1 MICAGAGNAD
11 IANISNIA
19 TECGLMYGSPRP
31 QNGGSSFQFYPGT
44 NWSIP
49 LYACASTTKAVIKTV
64 DFQFNQTDDLA
75 GVKVIGLADKLY
87 SDEAS
92 MPLWGVEKT
101 NNNLSDVNA
110 IWGLVS
116 SPNQGN
122 ISLSTL
128 RKESLYLPGFVNYG
142 DVSTFRKIRNFPGTT
157 FHLEALSSI
166 FQIGQSVE
174 IDYTGKSSLALA
186 RLWQKHSHNTESAH
200 QILNLVWTDL
210 AANSVVGTRG
220 MHDDPKAVKRAEAND
235 DKYPVLKYHRRIR
248 YRLQYAVPAIFVLI
262 LLVLILIATVLSC
275 LRDSG
280 IKKLKRF
287 LMKTSQARIL
297 TARLYGTSSPEMDSD
312 RGLWGDKKSW
322 RETMGRKEITLSQ
335 QHEQVV
341 IHDSKFSERT
351 EPLLQADS
359 IQLTAMK

>member
-1 MICAGAGNAD
+1 M
-11 IANISNIA
+11 
-19 TECGLMYGSPRP
+19 LYGSPRP
-31 QNGGSSFQFYPGT
+31 QDGGSSFQFYPGT

-64 DFQFNQTDDLA
+64 QFQFNRTDDLA
-75 GVKVIGLADKLY
+75 GVKVTGLANKVY
-87 SDEAS
+87 PDEAS

-101 NNNLSDVNA
+101 ENNLSDVNA

-128 RKESLYLPGFVNYG
+128 RKESLYLPGFVKYG
-142 DVSTFRKIRNFPGTT
+142 EVSTFGKIRNFPGTT
-157 FHLEALSSI
+157 FYLEALSSVYK
-166 FQIGQSVE
+166 IGQTAE
-174 IDYTGKSSLALA
+174 MDYTGKSSLALA
-186 RLWQKHSHNTESAH
+186 RLWQKHSREAESANR
-200 QILNLVWTDL
+200 ILNLVWTDL

-220 MHDDPKAVKRAEAND
+220 MHDGPKAVKRAEAND

-248 YRLQYAVPAIFVLI
+248 YRLQYAIPAIIVLV

-275 LRDSG
+275 IRDSG

-297 TARLYGTSSPEMDSD
+297 TARLHGTSSPEMDSD
-312 RGLWGDKKSW
+312 RDLWSDKKDW
-322 RETMGRKEITLSQ
+322 RETMGLKEITLSQ
-335 QHEQVV
+335 KHDQVV

-359 IQLTAMK
+359 IQLTVMK